1 MSSLHEVRQAVKAL
15 SPADRAQLLD
25 WMAVNLDVG
34 LFVTEPPMAYG
45 AVALERDFYSVA
57 EYLELEEKSSMAYE
71 YIAGRI
77 YAMAEPSQSHEII
90 TTNLR
95 TAIHTHLSGQH
106 CRVHSAARRI
116 LFKCR
121 GDDIAYRPDVW
132 VGCGEKRNS
141 KGVVIGDPCLVIEI
155 LSPST
160 ARTDRQEKTV
170 NYRKIPSLE
179 ECILVAQKN
188 AHVTIYR
195 RTEEWQP
202 VVLDSSDGVL
212 ELRSIGLELPMARI
226 YESVCPETP
235 P

>member
-1 MSSLHEVRQAVKAL
+1 MLQEIKQAVKAL
-15 SPADRAQLLD
+15 PPVERTELLD

-45 AVALERDFYSVA
+45 AVALERDSHSVA
-57 EYLELEEKSSMAYE
+57 EYLELEENSSMAYE

-77 YAMAEPSQSHEII
+77 YAMAEPSQTHEAI

-95 TAIHTHLSGQH
+95 VAIHTHLRGQP

-132 VGCGEKRNS
+132 VGCGDRRNS
-141 KGVVIGDPCLVIEI
+141 KGAVIGDPRLVIEI

-160 ARTDRQEKTV
+160 VRTDRQEKSV
-170 NYRKIPSLE
+170 NYREIPSLE
-179 ECILVAQKN
+179 ECILIAQKN

-195 RTEEWQP
+195 REEEWQA
-202 VVLDSSDGVL
+202 VILDSPDGVL
-212 ELRSIGLELPMARI
+212 ELRSIGLVLPLPQI
-226 YESVCPETP
+226 YQGV
-235 P
+235 

>member
-1 MSSLHEVRQAVKAL
+1 MGMLQEIKRAVKAI
-15 SPADRAQLLD
+15 PPRERTELLD

-57 EYLELEEKSSMAYE
+57 EYLELEENSSMAYE

-77 YAMAEPSQSHEII
+77 YAMAEPSQTHEII

-95 TAIHTHLSGQH
+95 TAIHTHLCGQP
-106 CRVHSAARRI
+106 CRVHSAARR
-116 LFKCR
+116 LSFKCR

-132 VGCGEKRNS
+132 VGCGDKRNS
-141 KGVVIGDPCLVIEI
+141 KGVVIGEPRLVIEI

-170 NYRKIPSLE
+170 NYREIPSLA

-188 AHVTIYR
+188 AYVTIYR
-195 RTEEWQP
+195 RAEEWQP
-202 VVLDSSDGVL
+202 VILDSPDGVV
-212 ELRSIGLELPMARI
+212 ELRSIGLKLPLARI
-226 YESVCPETP
+226 YAGVP
-235 P
+235 